1 MLGAFYKQL
10 TNPIETELAQ
20 STTGAGGLALTPNN
34 FGNATNYGVEL
45 EAKKFFGNIGA
56 SVNYT
61 YTNSQI
67 TTLKT
72 ITLNNILTH
81 IDQTRPLQGQAANI
95 GNASLL
101 YKDQKY
107 GVDAQ
112 LSLSYIGERIAA
124 VSIYY
129 GLDTWER
136 PSTFLDFS
144 AQKKIGT
151 HFIIYIKANNLLN
164 TPYQL
169 ILKQN
174 NTYLY
179 SGLAKLPHQESA
191 DYTTLQYDQFY
202 ARYNLGI
209 KYNF

>member
-1 MLGAFYKQL
+1 
-10 TNPIETELAQ
+10 
-20 STTGAGGLALTPNN
+20 
-34 FGNATNYGVEL
+34 
-45 EAKKFFGNIGA
+45 
-56 SVNYT
+56 
-61 YTNSQI
+61 
-67 TTLKT
+67 
-72 ITLNNILTH
+72 
-81 IDQTRPLQGQAANI
+81 LQGQAANI

-107 GVDAQ
+107 GLDAQ
-112 LSLSYIGERIAA
+112 LSVSYIGERIAA
-124 VSIYY
+124 VSSWYN
-129 GLDTWER
+129 LDTWER

-151 HFIIYIKANNLLN
+151 HFIIYVKANNLLN

-191 DYTTLQYDQFY
+191 NYTTLQYDQFY